1 MSKIIHHELNVLER
15 RLLKMAALAEES
27 VLKAVRCCHDVD
39 KDVADELI
47 DNDIELDRQEVFI
60 EEEALKVLALYQPV
74 AGDLRFIIAAL
85 KINGDLERIG
95 DLAVTI
101 AKSVKHMGEIPGV
114 VLSESLDTVAD
125 HALRLL
131 RDSLDAFTRQD
142 AAIAKELVAKE
153 PERAILQRQVIDEIS
168 QAFKDHPE
176 SLETL
181 ISVLFVCRA
190 LERVADH
197 ASNIAEDVV
206 YMLEGRIVR
215 HMDEEELDRL

>member
-1 MSKIIHHELNVLER
+1 MARIIHHELNLLEQ

-27 VLKAVRCCHDVD
+27 VLKAVRCCHEVD
-39 KDVADELI
+39 KDMADDVI
-47 DNDIELDRQEVFI
+47 ANDIELDRQEVFI

-74 AGDLRFIIAAL
+74 AGDLRFIVAAL

-114 VLSESLDTVAD
+114 VLSESLDTIAD

-131 RDSLDAFTRQD
+131 RGSLDAFTKQD
-142 AAIAKELVAKE
+142 AGAAKELMTKE
-153 PERAILQRQVIDEIS
+153 PELTAMQRGVINDIS
-168 QAFKDHPE
+168 QAFRDHPE
-176 SLETL
+176 SFETL

-206 YMLEGRIVR
+206 YMLEGTIVR
-215 HMDEEELDRL
+215 HMDERELDRP